1 MIDLYKRECLDF
13 MESEEFKAIEILED
27 LREDSAVR
35 FLDETLYEA
44 IKELRMF
51 AEDYR
56 VVKKQNDYY
65 NFENRACTNC
75 NKFIKD
81 GASSPYCSNIHKYG
95 KIMIHKS
102 IYDKFWCKEWE
113 ELL

>member
-65 NFENRACTNC
+65 SFEGRSCDNC
-75 NKFIKD
+75 VYKE
-81 GASSPYCSNIHKYG
+81 CSNKE
-95 KIMIHKS
+95 IMQMYNGI
-102 IYDKFWCKEWE
+102 DTGEFWCNEWKELKW
-113 ELL
+113 